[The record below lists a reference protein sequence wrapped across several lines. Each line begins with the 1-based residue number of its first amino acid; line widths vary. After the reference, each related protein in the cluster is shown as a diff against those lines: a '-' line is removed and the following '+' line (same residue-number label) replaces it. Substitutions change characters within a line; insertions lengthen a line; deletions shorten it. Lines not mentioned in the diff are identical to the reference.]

1 MSIHTN
7 YIRMYLRSKENGR
20 NGAGKS
26 KTVEEDAQYGH
37 HN

>member
-1 MSIHTN
+1 
-7 YIRMYLRSKENGR
+7 MYLNSKENGR
-20 NGAGKS
+20 NGTGKG